1 MFPQSEEKL
10 QASKQALNTATS
22 EPSSSS
28 ANSILHFSSN
38 TESNSTNCRTSHEYV
53 KSKRLLCSGRVPD
66 REAIRAAIETTT
78 HERNR
83 TQVLLLS
90 FITVSGY
97 EAVEIFNQRSYE
109 GHDDWEL
116 RASGVRFHGGD
127 NSDLMTIQEAV
138 DLASL
143 LRRKDHVAQNDASR
157 RILSRQIA

>member
-1 MFPQSEEKL
+1 MLFPQLEEKL

-22 EPSSSS
+22 ENIIEQCKQHLALFVEYRIQLYKLQDLPGVRQESTPS
-28 ANSILHFSSN
+28 L
-38 TESNSTNCRTSHEYV
+38 
-53 KSKRLLCSGRVPD
+53 SGEVPD

-90 FITVSGY
+90 FTTVSGY
-97 EAVEIFNQRSYE
+97 EAVEIFNRRNYG

-116 RASGVRFHGGD
+116 RASGVKFRGGD
-127 NSDLMTIQEAV
+127 NSDLMTVQEAV

-143 LRRKDHVAQNDASR
+143 LRREDHLAQNAS
-157 RILSRQIA
+157 